1 MDNDKYIPTSVSNDN
16 VNLEEV
22 ELIGSRI
29 SEGVCQIIEG
39 SRHTIA
45 VYLNSEVSM
54 TYWNIGRYMAS
65 ELDAIGDEKYGSKIV
80 STVSRLLTERYG
92 KGYQRA
98 NLFIQSYTGIVNKMV
113 WRK

>member
-1 MDNDKYIPTSVSNDN
+1 MDNDRFMPTSVSNDN
-16 VNLEEV
+16 ANPEEV

-29 SEGVCQIIEG
+29 SEGVCQIIER

-45 VYLNSEVSM
+45 VYLNREVSM

-65 ELDAIGDEKYGSKIV
+65 ELDAVGDEKYGSKIV

-92 KGYQRA
+92 KSHQRA
-98 NLFIQSYTGIVNKMV
+98 KHKGGPIPHGAP
-113 WRK
+113 R